1 MSYLP
6 KSWSLTLPRTI
17 HNLYITLHYI
27 TLLFSIPYLTF
38 THILANSVFKKEM
51 NVRHVPIDASLII
64 AIGKTGH
71 GSAVWRLIQ
80 PQSER

>member
-1 MSYLP
+1 M
-6 KSWSLTLPRTI
+6 
-17 HNLYITLHYI
+17 
-27 TLLFSIPYLTF
+27 
-38 THILANSVFKKEM
+38 LANSAFKKEM